1 MLRIR
6 KAIEPDNEGL
16 IALTRLT
23 PMKGLISLRIDR
35 KPDFFRLLRQRGDN
49 NIVFIA
55 EDEAAAIVGSFSAT
69 RQLFDTGGHT
79 VPVYYLCDLKIHP
92 QYQSSTLAFRLVQCM
107 YKWLQQNN
115 ADLLFCTAA
124 SGNTP
129 VTSFFNGR
137 AGIPTFSNC
146 GQFNIYQLLPK
157 PFNDASQC
165 KPRLATAELSGFYKS
180 FYSRYFFH
188 PLVNQVELCSNFTEE
203 HNGITAAVSLY
214 DPGLL
219 KQNVVINYPFS
230 TAMLLQAL
238 KAAKHLFD
246 LPAIPQKGEAL
257 RILYVRYLAFAN
269 GFQHQVIPLLRKARQ
284 FAFQNNYHFLSV
296 AAHERDIV
304 LQKLIA
310 PYKQFTFRSNA
321 FVCSLKNNKELVSRI
336 STQSIFED
344 YALV

>member
-6 KAIEPDNEGL
+6 KAIEQDNEGL

-23 PMKGLISLRIDR
+23 PMKGLISIRIDR
-35 KPDFFRLLRQRGDN
+35 KPDFFRLLQQRGDN

-55 EDEAAAIVGSFSAT
+55 ENEAAKIVGSFAAT
-69 RQLFDTGGHT
+69 RQLFDIGGQT
-79 VPVYYLCDLKIHP
+79 TPVYYLCDLKIHP
-92 QYQSSTLAFRLVQCM
+92 QYQSSTLAFRLVHCM
-107 YKWLQQNN
+107 YEWLQQND

-137 AGIPTFSNC
+137 AGIPAFSNC
-146 GQFNIYQLLPK
+146 GRFDIYQLLPK
-157 PFNDASQC
+157 HFKGAAQSNPC
-165 KPRLATAELSGFYKS
+165 LATDELRRFYNH
-180 FYSRYFFH
+180 FYSSYFFH
-188 PLVNQVELCSNFTEE
+188 PPVNQVELCVNFTEE
-203 HNGITAAVSLY
+203 YHGITAAVSLY
-214 DPGLL
+214 DPVLL

-238 KAAKHLFD
+238 KTAKHFFE
-246 LPAIPQKGEAL
+246 LPAIPQKGETL
-257 RILYVRYLAFAN
+257 RILYVRYLAYAN
-269 GFQHQVIPLLRKARQ
+269 GFQQQVAGLLRKARQ

-296 AAHERDIV
+296 AVHERDEV

-321 FVCSLKNNKELVSRI
+321 FVCSLKNNAELVAGI